1 MAAGSAILV
10 LTLAWA
16 AGFVWFIAQTR
27 LATPVET
34 ADAIVVLTGG
44 AERVEVALRLL
55 VEGRGKRLLI
65 SGTGGGAEL
74 RDFAGRTGL
83 DAQAVADRVTL
94 GYTATTTHGN
104 ALETAAWVQ
113 ENHIGSLIVV
123 TAYYHMPRAMLELS
137 RTIRGTRL
145 FAYPVLRSERNG
157 LSRGVAARLLVEEY
171 CKYLIVAAGV
181 TGWTSSRGGR
191 AT

>member
-74 RDFAGRTGL
+74 RDFAGRMGL

-104 ALETAAWVQ
+104 ALDDMASQ
-113 ENHIGSLIVV
+113 
-123 TAYYHMPRAMLELS
+123 
-137 RTIRGTRL
+137 
-145 FAYPVLRSERNG
+145 
-157 LSRGVAARLLVEEY
+157 ARL
-171 CKYLIVAAGV
+171 
-181 TGWTSSRGGR
+181 
-191 AT
+191 